1 MSACGVDWDIPG
13 GQKMKKTIMAAVL
26 LCLAMPVGAQAADA
40 ERGQEIFNTRCKVCH
55 NPLTHKR
62 KIGPG
67 LQGVFGREAE
77 SGIGTLTEA
86 RIHEWLQNPKS
97 IKPNTRMPKYGPMQD
112 ADQRQ
117 AVIDYLKTL

>member
-1 MSACGVDWDIPG
+1 
-13 GQKMKKTIMAAVL
+13 MKKILMVVATC
-26 LCLAMPVGAQAADA
+26 CLAVPVNAFAVDA
-40 ERGQEIFNTRCKVCH
+40 ERGQEIFQARCKVCH
-55 NPLTHKR
+55 NPLTHQR

-86 RIHEWLQNPKS
+86 RLHEWLQNPKS

-112 ADQRQ
+112 AEQRQ